1 MTKQYF
7 VDQDTIM
14 LIEKALTR
22 VVLVILTYNCIA

>member
-1 MTKQYF
+1 MSKQYF

-14 LIEKALTR
+14 LIEKAVTR

>member
-1 MTKQYF
+1 MSKQYF

>member
-1 MTKQYF
+1 MSKQYF
-7 VDQDTIM
+7 VDQETIM